1 MTAPP
6 NPVRTYAARTETTQT
21 FGRVLCT
28 IRDQHMVIDGPVQN
42 GCPGEAPT
50 PGELILAAA
59 AACGTEL
66 IQVLA
71 REQGIPLVRIEV
83 EIDGMIDRSNQ
94 PRENVTTFTTV
105 SLHVKLWGPSA
116 EQGAELVTAYQR
128 RCPVYGSL
136 AVASAKTDVRHTVQ
150 PAEAAA
156 LPR

>member
-1 MTAPP
+1 MTSTP
-6 NPVRTYAARTETTQT
+6 NPVRSYAARTETTQT

-28 IRDQHMVIDGPVQN
+28 IRDQHLVIDGPVAN

-71 REQGIPLVRIEV
+71 REQGVPLVRIEV

-94 PRENVTTFTTV
+94 PREDVTTFTTV
-105 SLHVKLWGPSA
+105 SLRVQLWGPSA
-116 EQGAELVTAYQR
+116 AQGAELVSAYQR

-136 AVASAKTDVRHTVQ
+136 AVASAHTEVRHAVHA
-150 PAEAAA
+150 AEAAV

>member
-1 MTAPP
+1 MITPP
-6 NPVRTYAARTETTQT
+6 PSSIRTYRATTETTQT

-28 IRDQHMVIDGPVQN
+28 VRDQHFIVDGPEAN

-71 REQGIPLVRIEV
+71 HEEGIPLSRVEV
-83 EIDGMIDRSNQ
+83 EIDGMIDRSVQ
-94 PRENVTTFTTV
+94 PREDVTTFTTV
-105 SLHVKLWGPSA
+105 SLHIALTGPDA
-116 EQGAELVTAYQR
+116 AQGAALVAAYQR

-136 AVASAKTDVRHTVQ
+136 AVASARIDVRHSI
-150 PAEAAA
+150 
-156 LPR
+156 R